1 VSKQLRFGGLL
12 AIVLGLGIFAG
23 VAAGDGCEDSTSTSG
38 VQTHVITLTNTLTLT
53 QSTANQAQ
61 IEKAEKAGQEAAQ
74 AGHEAEKAG
83 GKQNGVRIPA
93 AFGITGSK
101 LDPAPIT
108 VPPGV
113 PVVLIVHSAD
123 KAPHQVV
130 FHTKPEMRISVPAK
144 GSIVKT
150 LKGQPQ
156 GAYKASVDDG
166 PEQVALVAL
175 NDAGP

>member
-1 VSKQLRFGGLL
+1 VSKQLRIGGLL
-12 AIVLGLGIFAG
+12 AVVLGLGLFAG
-23 VAAGDGCEDSTSTSG
+23 VAAGDGCEDKTNSG
-38 VQTHVITLTNTLTLT
+38 VTTHVITLTNTLTMT
-53 QSTANQAQ
+53 QATADSTQVA
-61 IEKAEKAGQEAAQ
+61 KAEAAAKADAAAGHAAQ
-74 AGHEAEKAG
+74 QAG
-83 GKQNGVRIPA
+83 GNSNGVRIPA

-113 PVVLIVHSAD
+113 PIVLVLHSTDGVV
-123 KAPHQVV
+123 
-130 FHTKPEMRISVPAK
+130 HTVAFQTSPKLTIHVPAK

-156 GAYKASVDDG
+156 GAYKAVVDDG
-166 PEQVALVAL
+166 PAQVALVAL